1 MELPGKLEF
10 YRGVLE
16 NLQGDV
22 VVLDTEGR
30 YVYLNQYAI
39 KDNSIRDWMIGR
51 TVFDYCE
58 LKGRPPQVAQTRNA
72 YLRKAISEKRML
84 EWEECLENDSG
95 EIRHYSR
102 RLFPVLSQAG
112 EIDYLIGHGIDITA
126 LRIKEQELTESERRL
141 NEAQL
146 LSRTGSYQLSFNT
159 GQIEWSVGM
168 YAIFGVDLNRKPDL
182 ELFYTLLHPEDRPA
196 VEEAVALMKPDDPPW
211 AIRYRIILPTDEV
224 RHIEAHSKIV
234 LDPESNTPVLVGSC
248 QDVTEREILLS
259 SLRQKETE
267 LQESVKTK
275 ETFLAN
281 ISHELRT
288 PLNGVLGII
297 RLLRKTQLNGIQ
309 REYIE
314 VMNETAG
321 NLLVIINDLLDFARW
336 QSGEYSFEES
346 VFDPFKV
353 ADSSLQLQ
361 VFRAQEKGLS
371 IKHLWEGDVPVPL
384 VLGDPHRLSQVL
396 LNLLSNAVKFT
407 DQGGVV
413 LKQSVLS
420 DDSDSVLMQFSVSD
434 TGIGIPAHMHNRIF
448 ESFTQV
454 NTSEFGA
461 GGLGLGLAISKSLVE
476 KQGGHIRVESTPDK
490 GSTFIFELRY
500 PKAGMR
506 SDRTAQSYTSTTDPS
521 TIRVLVVDDNKVN
534 LFVTEAMLKGWHM
547 QVKLAMSGQEAID
560 QLHLSD
566 FDIILMDIQ
575 MPGMDGIETTRLIR
589 SFADLKKSQV
599 PILAVTANTSRTTR
613 RKCIAGG
620 MNDCLVKPF
629 KEDALFRK
637 MMACVSPAMKVGGL
651 SRPARRLPRES
662 KEGSISN
669 TLYEL
674 SGLTYATDSNR
685 EFLIRMLSIFNE
697 TVPSTVEA
705 MLGYYTSGD
714 IKSVSELAHKIRP
727 TLDGSG
733 IVSLKETIRNI
744 EHFKERKRTNEE
756 LCADLEQLSA
766 VIRQVSSQFSQEMD
780 RLLRQKIS

>member
-30 YVYLNQYAI
+30 YVYLNQFAI
-39 KDNSIRDWMIGR
+39 KDNQIREWMIGK

-58 LKGRPPQVAQTRNA
+58 LKGRPPQVAQARNA
-72 YLRKAISEKRML
+72 YLQRAIAERRMF
-84 EWEECLENDSG
+84 EWEECLETDSG
-95 EIRHYSR
+95 EIRYYSR
-102 RLFPVLSQAG
+102 RLFPVISQVG

-126 LRIKEQELTESERRL
+126 LRNKEQQLSESERRL

-146 LSRTGSYQLSFNT
+146 LSRTGSYRLSFNT

-168 YAIFGVDLNRKPDL
+168 FAIFGVDQSRKPDL
-182 ELFYTLLHPEDRPA
+182 DLFYTLLHPEDKPS
-196 VEEAVALMKPDDPPW
+196 VEETFALMKPENPPW
-211 AIRYRIILPTDEV
+211 AIRYRIILPSGEV

-234 LDPESNTPVLVGSC
+234 IDSESNTPVLIGSC
-248 QDVTEREILLS
+248 QDVTEREILLA
-259 SLRQKETE
+259 SLRQKEAE

-275 ETFLAN
+275 EAFLAN

-288 PLNGVLGII
+288 PLNGILGII

-314 VMNETAG
+314 VMNEAAG

-371 IKHLWEGDVPVPL
+371 IKHLWEGHEPAPL
-384 VLGDPHRLSQVL
+384 VLGDPHRLSQIL

-407 DQGGVV
+407 EKGSVV
-413 LKQSVLS
+413 LKQSVLV
-420 DDSDSVLMQFSVSD
+420 DGPDSVLMQFSVTD

-454 NTSEFGA
+454 NTSEFGN

-476 KQGGHIRVESTPDK
+476 KQGGSIRVDSSPDK

-500 PKAGMR
+500 PKAGNR
-506 SDRTAQSYTSTTDPS
+506 TDRASKSFTSATDPS

-547 QVKLAMSGQEAID
+547 QVKTAMSGQEAID
-560 QLHLSD
+560 IFQQSD

-575 MPGMDGIETTRLIR
+575 MPGMDGIETTRHIR
-589 SFADLKKSQV
+589 SLADLKKSQI
-599 PILAVTANTSRTTR
+599 PILAVTANTSRIMR

-629 KEDALFRK
+629 KEDSLFRK
-637 MMACVSPAMKVGGL
+637 MISCVNPGGKAGV
-651 SRPARRLPRES
+651 SRPARRVPSEIKSRP
-662 KEGSISN
+662 ISSP
-669 TLYEL
+669 LYEL
-674 SGLTYATDSNR
+674 SGLTYDVDSNR
-685 EFLIRMLSIFNE
+685 DFILRMLEIFNE
-697 TVPSTVEA
+697 TVPSTVDA
-705 MLGYYTSGD
+705 MLGQYAAGD
-714 IKSVSELAHKIRP
+714 LKSVSELAHKIRP

-733 IVSLKETIRNI
+733 IISLKETIRNI
-744 EHFKERKRTNEE
+744 EYFKERKRTNEE
-756 LCADLEQLSA
+756 LCADLEQLNV
-766 VIRQVSSQFSQEMD
+766 VIRQVSRQFSDEMA
-780 RLLRQKIS
+780 RLLKQKVS